1 VIFAVPSILQKYP
14 TLANYIVTAAM
25 IVILLVIIWTII
37 ALLSVFDDILSK
49 SPVLRASQLRVIFKY
64 QYGVFRRWNSHFVC
78 AFRKESFYFL
88 GAMGAMTAIL
98 LLIFKDTILGF
109 VASIQMSVYDMVRV
123 GDWIA
128 MPKYDADGLVM
139 SINLSTVKVQN
150 WDKTITTIPTYA
162 FITPLKLA
170 GNE

>member
-1 VIFAVPSILQKYP
+1 MTWDDILIEKKIFDKLSYIIPAVLVIFAVPSILQKYP
-14 TLANYIVTAAM
+14 TLANYIVTAM

-49 SPVLRASQLRVIFKY
+49 SPVFEGKPRVIFKY
-64 QYGVFRRWNSHFVC
+64 QYCGVFVGGI
-78 AFRKESFYFL
+78 SFCLLL
-88 GAMGAMTAIL
+88 GKSPLLSRSYGAMTAI

-128 MPKYDADGLVM
+128 MP
-139 SINLSTVKVQN
+139 I
-150 WDKTITTIPTYA
+150 
-162 FITPLKLA
+162 
-170 GNE
+170 

>member
-64 QYGVFRRWNSHFVC
+64 SNIAVYFVGGILIL
-78 AFRKESFYFL
+78 SVLL
-88 GAMGAMTAIL
+88 GKSPFT
-98 LLIFKDTILGF
+98 F
-109 VASIQMSVYDMVRV
+109 
-123 GDWIA
+123 
-128 MPKYDADGLVM
+128 
-139 SINLSTVKVQN
+139 
-150 WDKTITTIPTYA
+150 
-162 FITPLKLA
+162 
-170 GNE
+170 